1 MFPTRCYPLRIFPI
15 RAFPRGLG
23 AVVPPPTR
31 PRMPNASTAAG
42 RGPDPAWS
50 YAVPRSGALD
60 STAAG
65 RGLDS
70 RWSYAVPDEGV

>member
-1 MFPTRCYPLRIFPI
+1 VP
-15 RAFPRGLG
+15 GG
-23 AVVPPPTR
+23 AWLLFQLDLAAVGPPPPPTTR

-50 YAVPRSGALD
+50 YAVPRAGALD

-65 RGLDS
+65 RGIDP
-70 RWSYAVPDEGV
+70 RWSYAAPDEGG